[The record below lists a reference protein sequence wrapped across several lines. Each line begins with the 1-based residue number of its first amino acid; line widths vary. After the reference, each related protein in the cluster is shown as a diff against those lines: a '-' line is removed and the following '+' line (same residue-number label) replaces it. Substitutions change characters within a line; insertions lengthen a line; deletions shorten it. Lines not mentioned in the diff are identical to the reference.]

1 MHLRCDTRDTRF
13 DASMRKRTPTRPNKR
28 KNVITKIYETRKLDL
43 VIQLV
48 IDRRY
53 SLDNANSN

>member
-1 MHLRCDTRDTRF
+1 
-13 DASMRKRTPTRPNKR
+13 MRKHTPTRTDKR
-28 KNVITKIYETRKLDL
+28 KDVITKIYETRKLDL

-53 SLDNANSN
+53 SSDNANFN